1 MPTDGGDPA
10 PFPSMV
16 ERAKLAGWEA
26 GTDTVEAM
34 AGYGYAESS
43 LVPGLPPSLESGR
56 GQLTQPTGGG
66 RIRQRG
72 PTRPG

>member
-1 MPTDGGDPA
+1 
-10 PFPSMV
+10 MV

-34 AGYGYAESS
+34 AGSGYAESS

-56 GQLTQPTGGG
+56 GQLTLPLGEVVSVSVDPH
-66 RIRQRG
+66 G
-72 PTRPG
+72 PASLRTLHP